1 MTPDNRSAT
10 THDLVG
16 MDPLVRAFARQIARM
31 PPASLFAVHGAPGS
45 AKQAFLHRFA
55 TILREEARS
64 MSRDGGTQLAAE
76 VIWYDAWAYAKQG
89 HVLAGL
95 VSRLAGSGAGSDQ
108 AREVVAQINRLHLD
122 GGMPATPGPA
132 FNDGELEPV
141 ERLQR
146 GFAALA
152 NAHRSMR
159 GGRAVICVEGLDRLS
174 PALRW
179 QALDG
184 FRLLLGGGAD
194 VAVLVSIG
202 RQAAAMAVRVQ
213 EGEMPPASV
222 NRVLADLFDLDLT
235 VPNLD
240 VRRIGSM
247 VQRFLGDG
255 ESVIRNAFGPDAVTG
270 LAAAAAHRPLG
281 APRFAFRLAQRVLLL
296 AEYALESRISR
307 ELSEAQWCWVIV
319 SERWPEFRR
328 FMIRGGRR
336 RWGALRLAVA
346 AMASDQA
353 YGSMVDPDIVA
364 QLSSD
369 PILADYL
376 KLHADGFER
385 DTEGIF
391 WLETLLLAAGL

>member
-1 MTPDNRSAT
+1 
-10 THDLVG
+10 
-16 MDPLVRAFARQIARM
+16 
-31 PPASLFAVHGAPGS
+31 
-45 AKQAFLHRFA
+45 
-55 TILREEARS
+55 
-64 MSRDGGTQLAAE
+64 
-76 VIWYDAWAYAKQG
+76 
-89 HVLAGL
+89 
-95 VSRLAGSGAGSDQ
+95 
-108 AREVVAQINRLHLD
+108 
-122 GGMPATPGPA
+122 
-132 FNDGELEPV
+132 
-141 ERLQR
+141 
-146 GFAALA
+146 
-152 NAHRSMR
+152 
-159 GGRAVICVEGLDRLS
+159 
-174 PALRW
+174 
-179 QALDG
+179 LDG

-194 VAVLVSIG
+194 VALLVSIG

-213 EGEMPPASV
+213 EGDMPPASV

-364 QLSSD
+364 QLNSD

-391 WLETLLLAAGL
+391 WLENLLLAAGL